1 MKSEKL
7 HGHGIPGG
15 RTLFSLPKL
24 RFCAIRLNPLLDS
37 GTDPTPYGLQTSSG
51 ALDEAIMTARAI
63 GLALAVTLSGC
74 DNGDPKTG
82 KNPES
87 TPPAAGAGK
96 TPAPAPAPPAAG
108 TEKNPEPTAPNAG
121 AETKARVTLET
132 SHGTIIL
139 ELDPAK
145 APLTTGN
152 FLNYVNEGFYD
163 GVIFHRVINNF
174 MIQGGGFAPVEGKGT
189 EKETKAPIRNEG
201 KNGLRNMRGTISMAR
216 TDAPDSATS
225 QFFINVADNPS
236 LDPKSAANPQGFSP
250 DGYAVFGKV
259 VEGMDVVD
267 KIKQVDTGVKRLQA
281 RDRAGQLAER
291 SMEDVPL
298 QDVVIKKATAG
309 Q

>member
-1 MKSEKL
+1 
-7 HGHGIPGG
+7 
-15 RTLFSLPKL
+15 
-24 RFCAIRLNPLLDS
+24 
-37 GTDPTPYGLQTSSG
+37 
-51 ALDEAIMTARAI
+51 MTARAI

-87 TPPAAGAGK
+87 TPPAAGAEK
-96 TPAPAPAPPAAG
+96 TPAPTPPEAG
-108 TEKNPEPTAPNAG
+108 AEKTPEPTAPNAG

-174 MIQGGGFAPVEGKGT
+174 MIQGGGFTPVEGKGT
-189 EKETKAPIRNEG
+189 EKKTRDPIKNEA

-216 TDAPDSATS
+216 TPAPDSATS
-225 QFFINVADNPS
+225 QFFINVGDNPS
-236 LDPKSAANPQGFSP
+236 LDPKSAANPRGSSP

-281 RDRAGQLAER
+281 RDRAGQLVEQP
-291 SMEDVPL
+291 MKDVPL

>member
-1 MKSEKL
+1 MIKVFQSED
-7 HGHGIPGG
+7 HSSPF
-15 RTLFSLPKL
+15 REL
-24 RFCAIRLNPLLDS
+24 RFYAFRLKSLQDS
-37 GTDPTPYGLQTSSG
+37 GTDSTPHGVQTSSG
-51 ALDEAIMTARAI
+51 ALDEAIMTARTI
-63 GLALAVTLSGC
+63 GLALAVALSGC

-87 TPPAAGAGK
+87 TPPKAD
-96 TPAPAPAPPAAG
+96 
-108 TEKNPEPTAPNAG
+108 PN
-121 AETKARVTLET
+121 RVTFET
-132 SHGTIIL
+132 SHGTIVL

-163 GVIFHRVINNF
+163 ETIFHRVIDNF

-189 EKETKAPIRNEG
+189 EKKTRDPIKNEA

-216 TDAPDSATS
+216 TPAPDSATS
-225 QFFINVADNPS
+225 QFFINVGDNPS
-236 LDPKSAANPQGFSP
+236 LDPKSAANPRGSSP

-281 RDRAGQLAER
+281 RDRAGQLVEQP
-291 SMEDVPL
+291 MKDVPL

>member
-1 MKSEKL
+1 MTV
-7 HGHGIPGG
+7 
-15 RTLFSLPKL
+15 RT
-24 RFCAIRLNPLLDS
+24 
-37 GTDPTPYGLQTSSG
+37 
-51 ALDEAIMTARAI
+51 I
-63 GLALAVTLSGC
+63 GLALALALALSGC

-87 TPPAAGAGK
+87 TPPAAGAEK
-96 TPAPAPAPPAAG
+96 TPAPAPPEAG
-108 TEKNPEPTAPNAG
+108 AEKTPEPTAPNAG

-132 SHGTIIL
+132 SHGSIIL

-145 APLTTGN
+145 APLTTEN

-163 GVIFHRVINNF
+163 GLIFHRVIDGF
-174 MIQGGGFAPVEGKGT
+174 MIQGGGFALVEGKGT

-225 QFFINVADNPS
+225 QFFINVVDNPS